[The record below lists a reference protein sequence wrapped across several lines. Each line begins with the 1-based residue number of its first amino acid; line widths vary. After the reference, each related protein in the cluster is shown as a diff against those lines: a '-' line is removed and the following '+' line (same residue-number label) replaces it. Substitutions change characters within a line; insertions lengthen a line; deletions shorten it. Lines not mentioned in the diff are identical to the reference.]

1 MIRRDFISSVVGAFM
16 TGQTSIFP
24 SIFSFF
30 VKPKPKAIDIVRITT
45 AINLE
50 DDKYSK
56 FVVNKNGETFAECGF
71 NLIPLKTNYEKA
83 HIGPEYTYAISLK
96 YKNLHNTIYFQ
107 DKDSYNVAIICFEYD
122 MITNV
127 EAYRMIKNWGATL

>member
-30 VKPKPKAIDIVRITT
+30 VKPKPKAINIVESFNID
-45 AINLE
+45 LE
-50 DDKYSK
+50 NNKYRK
-56 FVVNKNGETFAECGF
+56 FIVHKNGEIFAECGF

-83 HIGPEYTYAISLK
+83 YIGPEYTHAISLK
-96 YKNLHNTIYFQ
+96 YKNLHNTIYFK
-107 DKDSYNVAIICFEYD
+107 DKDNYNVALMWFEYD
-122 MITNV
+122 IGTNIK
-127 EAYRMIKNWGATL
+127 AYRMIKDWGATL